1 MGNSGCQQFRP
12 NSVPL
17 AQLLHPGVKPG
28 QRQRR
33 RRGGLAWLRL
43 GLTGRVSEPKPEREA
58 GPGWVLP
65 WEGPRAPQCGG
76 RSPSRD
82 RAGPLG
88 NAVPRPGRRASRP
101 RHSKRLGAAAG
112 TLGSSLT
119 PRREGAPTRRQAAPR
134 PSWSPTA
141 YSPGGEI
148 LLHAQQPLAQGL
160 QHRVASLQASRRR
173 GYPHPPDA
181 VVGRPRPPAGSP
193 PHTAVAAPSASPPP
207 SARARPAQPQ
217 CSAQGSLP
225 LPQGAGLCRRARLL
239 RGPGR
244 RRASS
249 WNPAFSGI
257 TLQRKSSM
265 ER

>member
-1 MGNSGCQQFRP
+1 M
-12 NSVPL
+12 L
-17 AQLLHPGVKPG
+17 A
-28 QRQRR
+28 RWAT
-33 RRGGLAWLRL
+33 LA
-43 GLTGRVSEPKPEREA
+43 
-58 GPGWVLP
+58 
-65 WEGPRAPQCGG
+65 
-76 RSPSRD
+76 RD
-82 RAGPLG
+82 RAGGHP
-88 NAVPRPGRRASRP
+88 ARATQ
-101 RHSKRLGAAAG
+101 RLGAAAG

-134 PSWSPTA
+134 PSRSPTA

-173 GYPHPPDA
+173 GHPPPPDA

-225 LPQGAGLCRRARLL
+225 LRPRGGPSPARSPSPRAGQEARRL
-239 RGPGR
+239 
-244 RRASS
+244 RASS
-249 WNPAFSGI
+249 WHPAFSGI
-257 TLQRKSSM
+257 TLRGKSSV

>member
-33 RRGGLAWLRL
+33 RRDGLAWLRL
-43 GLTGRVSEPKPEREA
+43 GQTGRVSEPKPEREA
-58 GPGWVLP
+58 GPVWVLP

-76 RSPSRD
+76 HSPSRD

-88 NAVPRPGRRASRP
+88 NAVPRPGWRASRP
-101 RHSKRLGAAAG
+101 HHSKRLRAAAG

-119 PRREGAPTRRQAAPR
+119 PRREGATTRRLAAPR

-160 QHRVASLQASRRR
+160 QHRVASLQASRRC
-173 GYPHPPDA
+173 GHPRPPTPSLGA
-181 VVGRPRPPAGSP
+181 PALPPARLLTPQSPRLPRPRPLLRAPGPRSRS
-193 PHTAVAAPSASPPP
+193 AARSCA
-207 SARARPAQPQ
+207 
-217 CSAQGSLP
+217 
-225 LPQGAGLCRRARLL
+225 QGAGLRRRARLL
-239 RGPGR
+239 LGPGR
-244 RRASS
+244 K
-249 WNPAFSGI
+249 PAGCALLAGTRPSPG
-257 TLQRKSSM
+257 
-265 ER
+265 